1 MTKRYKLPPMKKLIP
16 TLTLILSCISLVS
29 CSNAPTDTTT
39 ATSTNNT
46 VESQPENS
54 PTQETEKENKTEPKT
69 ETKTETDKPEKIKS
83 APQTVSKTTI
93 KNKSPQVGTV
103 KELVNGDLMCYVTL
117 VDEQGK
123 ENQVG
128 ASFDI
133 CAEEGKFLNKKVRA
147 IFTVESVNDCESAE
161 PCGKTRQES
170 IITKMEVLEDKTT
183 AKTETKPQANKTQTI
198 SNGEWKITIGNA
210 DSWTGVNNTG
220 NLTYK
225 GCDTKGNCLELTGG
239 KVSCRDGKCVT
250 GWRNGDYVY
259 ILEQP
264 ITEDGNADS
273 TLIVR
278 KGDQEI
284 LKATG
289 LK

>member
-133 CAEEGKFLNKKVRA
+133 CAE
-147 IFTVESVNDCESAE
+147 
-161 PCGKTRQES
+161 
-170 IITKMEVLEDKTT
+170 
-183 AKTETKPQANKTQTI
+183 
-198 SNGEWKITIGNA
+198 
-210 DSWTGVNNTG
+210 
-220 NLTYK
+220 
-225 GCDTKGNCLELTGG
+225 
-239 KVSCRDGKCVT
+239 
-250 GWRNGDYVY
+250 
-259 ILEQP
+259 
-264 ITEDGNADS
+264 
-273 TLIVR
+273 
-278 KGDQEI
+278 
-284 LKATG
+284 
-289 LK
+289 

>member
-1 MTKRYKLPPMKKLIP
+1 MKKFIS
-16 TLTLILSCISLVS
+16 TITLIFSCISLVS
-29 CSNAPTDTTT
+29 CSNAPTNT
-39 ATSTNNT
+39 ANINTETSTNNT
-46 VESQPENS
+46 AQSQPENS
-54 PTQETEKENKTEPKT
+54 PEPET
-69 ETKTETDKPEKIKS
+69 ETKPKTDTQTKTKS
-83 APQTVSKTTI
+83 APQSISNNTT
-93 KNKSPQVGTV
+93 KNKKPQIGKI
-103 KELVNGDLMCYVTL
+103 KELVNGDLLCYVTL
-117 VDEQGK
+117 VDDQGV
-123 ENQVG
+123 ENRVG
-128 ASFDI
+128 ASFEI
-133 CAEEGKFLNKKVRA
+133 CAEEGKFLDKKVRA

-183 AKTETKPQANKTQTI
+183 TKTETKPQASKTQTI
-198 SNGEWKITIGNA
+198 SNGEWTITTGNHE
-210 DSWTGVNNTG
+210 SWTGVNNTG
-220 NLTYK
+220 NISYK
-225 GCDTKGNCLELTGG
+225 GCDGKGKCLELTGG
-239 KVSCRDGKCVT
+239 KISCRDGKCVT
-250 GWRNGDYVY
+250 GWTNGDYVY